1 VRRYNIKKRNRYTF
15 LSIVL
20 IGIVVVMLLALVYY
34 NSLKEMVERYY
45 GDFKVL
51 TIREAF
57 ENALKNV
64 SIQPSGFGVVTITA
78 IDEMSNVYTARVTKD
93 GLISIAVGNQISQN
107 PEEVYKTI
115 YAKAFYNLVLKQ
127 PIADFETSD
136 PKSVLSY
143 LNNVSY
149 DYFQDNGR
157 EYVVL
162 IGKDE
167 PGNAVQIVYNI
178 SKVNGK
184 IRIIAEKVFV
194 NGKLLNDAEKRIFLA
209 KVYKKSIEYDLLEV
223 VKNSFLKDYPGV
235 SIGEV
240 FSKLSNVRWTIKD
253 ESRKMIEF
261 NGMDVIEGKETVIT
275 IGFKIDEN
283 GEIIVSYALLNGQ
296 DVDKESIP
304 YLVSYLYSRYSNLD
318 KNKDI
323 DKYKQIIFSTKIP
336 NSTKTFGELFTE
348 YCKNDQWN
356 IEYAI
361 DSIKLIVTA
370 QTAKND
376 KFYVEFIL
384 KKDGVYLA
392 KSMLNGV
399 EEKFDVLT
407 AKILASGKVV
417 ESTPV
422 QEGISP
428 EGVDKVQKVKSGK
441 IVKYSSFTNNEEAFR
456 SYLKN
461 PTWSYDK
468 EKDRVILTGVGK
480 YGTRNWNFTFV
491 FDLYFGREPVLENMY
506 MDGITVIDEVSD
518 YIVSKIF
525 KVDTLGN
532 NLVELVK
539 NSIFI
544 SKTYEEI
551 LGPKGWK
558 IDRNNDRVLYTSDN
572 LQITFAVEP
581 AGQVKVV
588 QVFYNGENWTTR
600 SYDVLKTLENG
611 GSLTSLE
618 QPQQKVQ
625 QKPTETKRENAKPV
639 SEETTI
645 EQPANVKPEEP
656 QEQPTTPQ
664 YGQF

>member
-1 VRRYNIKKRNRYTF
+1 MRRYIFKKGRRYTF

-20 IGIVVVMLLALVYY
+20 IGIVVVILLALVYY
-34 NSLKEMVERYY
+34 NSLKGIVERHY

-57 ENALKNV
+57 ENAFKNV
-64 SIQPSGFGVVTITA
+64 SIQPSGFAIVTITA
-78 IDEMSNVYTARVTKD
+78 IDEMGNIYTARVTKE
-93 GLISIAVGNQISQN
+93 GLMSIAIGNQISQN
-107 PEEVYKTI
+107 PEELYKAI
-115 YAKAFYNLVLKQ
+115 YAKAFYNLVLTQ
-127 PIADFETSD
+127 PIADFESSD
-136 PKSVLSY
+136 PKNVLKY
-143 LNNVSY
+143 LNDVSY
-149 DYFQDNGR
+149 DYFQEDGR

-162 IGKDE
+162 VGKDE
-167 PGNAVQIVYNI
+167 PGNTIQIVYNI

-194 NGKLLNDAEKRIFLA
+194 NGKLLSDAGKRIFLA
-209 KVYKKSIEYDLLEV
+209 KVYKKSIEYDLIEV

-240 FSKLSNVRWTIKD
+240 FSKLNNARWTIKN
-253 ESRKMIEF
+253 ESKKMVEF

-283 GEIIVSYALLNGQ
+283 GETIVSYALLNGQ

-304 YLVSYLYSRYSNLD
+304 YLLSYLYNRYSNID
-318 KNKDI
+318 RNKEL

-348 YCKNDQWN
+348 YATNDKWN

-361 DSIKLIVTA
+361 DSVKLSVTA
-370 QTAKND
+370 QTMKND
-376 KFYVEFIL
+376 KFYMEFIFR
-384 KKDGVYLA
+384 KDGVYLGKA
-392 KSMLNGV
+392 TLNG
-399 EEKFDVLT
+399 EETEFDVLT
-407 AKILASGKVV
+407 NVIFGNNA
-417 ESTPV
+417 
-422 QEGISP
+422 
-428 EGVDKVQKVKSGK
+428 DKVQKVKSGK

-480 YGTRNWNFTFV
+480 YGTKNWNFTFV
-491 FDLYFGREPVLENMY
+491 FDLYFGREPILESMY
-506 MDGITVIDEVSD
+506 MDGIAVIDEVSD

-558 IDRNNDRVLYTSDN
+558 LDRNNDRVLYTSDN

-588 QVFYNGENWTTR
+588 QLFYNGEDWTTR

-611 GSLTSLE
+611 GSLISLE
-618 QPQQKVQ
+618 QSQ
-625 QKPTETKRENAKPV
+625 QKPVEP
-639 SEETTI
+639 
-645 EQPANVKPEEP
+645 EQP
-656 QEQPTTPQ
+656 QEQPQEQTTTPQ

>member
-1 VRRYNIKKRNRYTF
+1 
-15 LSIVL
+15 
-20 IGIVVVMLLALVYY
+20 M
-34 NSLKEMVERYY
+34 
-45 GDFKVL
+45 
-51 TIREAF
+51 
-57 ENALKNV
+57 
-64 SIQPSGFGVVTITA
+64 
-78 IDEMSNVYTARVTKD
+78 
-93 GLISIAVGNQISQN
+93 
-107 PEEVYKTI
+107 
-115 YAKAFYNLVLKQ
+115 
-127 PIADFETSD
+127 
-136 PKSVLSY
+136 
-143 LNNVSY
+143 
-149 DYFQDNGR
+149 
-157 EYVVL
+157 
-162 IGKDE
+162 
-167 PGNAVQIVYNI
+167 
-178 SKVNGK
+178 
-184 IRIIAEKVFV
+184 
-194 NGKLLNDAEKRIFLA
+194 
-209 KVYKKSIEYDLLEV
+209 
-223 VKNSFLKDYPGV
+223 
-235 SIGEV
+235 
-240 FSKLSNVRWTIKD
+240 
-253 ESRKMIEF
+253 
-261 NGMDVIEGKETVIT
+261 
-275 IGFKIDEN
+275 
-283 GEIIVSYALLNGQ
+283 
-296 DVDKESIP
+296 
-304 YLVSYLYSRYSNLD
+304 
-318 KNKDI
+318 
-323 DKYKQIIFSTKIP
+323 
-336 NSTKTFGELFTE
+336 
-348 YCKNDQWN
+348 
-356 IEYAI
+356 
-361 DSIKLIVTA
+361 
-370 QTAKND
+370 
-376 KFYVEFIL
+376 
-384 KKDGVYLA
+384 
-392 KSMLNGV
+392 
-399 EEKFDVLT
+399 
-407 AKILASGKVV
+407 

-625 QKPTETKRENAKPV
+625 QKPIETKRENAKPV

-645 EQPANVKPEEP
+645 EQPASAEPEEP

>member
-1 VRRYNIKKRNRYTF
+1 MRRHNIKKGQRYTF

-20 IGIVVVMLLALVYY
+20 IGIVVVILLSLVYY
-34 NSLKEMVERYY
+34 NSLKGMVERHY

-64 SIQPSGFGVVTITA
+64 SIQPSGFGVVTVTG
-78 IDEMSNVYTARVTKD
+78 IDEMNNVYTARITKE
-93 GLISIAVGNQISQN
+93 GLVSIVVGNEITQN
-107 PEEVYKTI
+107 LEDLYKAI
-115 YAKAFYNLVLKQ
+115 YAKAFYNLVLTH
-127 PIADFETSD
+127 PIADFESSAPKNVLNYLSD
-136 PKSVLSY
+136 VE
-143 LNNVSY
+143 Y
-149 DYFQDNGR
+149 DYFQENGR

-162 IGKDE
+162 VGKDE
-167 PGNAVQIVYNI
+167 SGRTIQIIYNI

-184 IRIIAEKVFV
+184 ISIIAEKVFV
-194 NGKLLNDAEKRIFLA
+194 NGKLLSDAEKRIFLA

-240 FSKLSNVRWTIKD
+240 FSKLNNARWTIKD
-253 ESRKMIEF
+253 ESRKMVEF

-283 GEIIVSYALLNGQ
+283 GETIVSYALLNGQ

-318 KNKDI
+318 KNKDV

-348 YCKNDQWN
+348 YSKNDQWN

-361 DSIKLIVTA
+361 DSVKLIVTA

-376 KFYVEFIL
+376 KFYLEFIF

-392 KSMLNGV
+392 KAVLNGV
-399 EEKFDVLT
+399 EEKFDILT
-407 AKILASGKVV
+407 AKVLASGKVV

-441 IVKYSSFTNNEEAFR
+441 IVKYSSFINNEEAFR

-461 PTWSYDK
+461 PTWAYDK

-551 LGPKGWK
+551 LGPMGWK

-618 QPQQKVQ
+618 QPQQKLQ
-625 QKPTETKRENAKPV
+625 QKPIETKRENVNPV
-639 SEETTI
+639 SGETAI
-645 EQPANVKPEEP
+645 EQPSSVEPEEP
-656 QEQPTTPQ
+656 QDQPTIPQ